1 MNHSSY
7 IIRLTMLLIGMK
19 AIAEYCGISIPGL
32 QGWIAR
38 RAFPAIKVGNTWQIS
53 TEQIKQWRKAVLTV
67 KGRQILQAYSPPKA
81 EVIVRIET
89 KHGRKTRSLQQY
101 QKEKIQ
107 EATRKAQE
115 RWTPMSSQPSKYD
128 PADCRN
134 LRERKLRQ
142 NLQRFQEDPSDE
154 S

>member
-1 MNHSSY
+1 
-7 IIRLTMLLIGMK
+7 MLLVGMK

-38 RAFPAIKVGNTWQIS
+38 KAFPAIKVGKSWQVS
-53 TEQIKQWRKAVLTV
+53 TEQIKQWRQAVLTV
-67 KGRQILQAYSPPKA
+67 KGRQILQAYSPPKQ

-89 KHGRKTRSLQQY
+89 KHGRKIRSLQQY
-101 QKEKIQ
+101 QQEKIK
-107 EATRKAQE
+107 EATAKMQE
-115 RWTPMSSQPSKYD
+115 RWTPIQANQPPSPYD

-134 LRERKLRQ
+134 PRERKLRQ
-142 NLQRFQEDPSDE
+142 NLLRSRVDPSDE